1 MSHSGTQSS
10 SNKTPA
16 AHNICQMA
24 GQLVGKHGLSAP
36 RVARY
41 LAEEQ
46 RILGDSRAHCA
57 WQAVGSVVDD
67 LLNGYTVTAKPSLH

>member
-1 MSHSGTQSS
+1 MSHSGTQLSQIRV
-10 SNKTPA
+10 PA

-24 GQLVGKHGLSAP
+24 GRLIGKHGQSAA

-46 RILGDSRAHCA
+46 RILGDIRAHCA

-67 LLNGYTVTAKPSLH
+67 LLNGYAVTAKPSLH